1 MAGIFTLL
9 SRLPLAWLHRLGAAL
24 GWLAYLA
31 SGRYRKHFRANL
43 AQAGCDEPRV
53 RRAAI
58 AAAGKSIVELPAIW
72 LRPHAEVASWVRELV
87 GREVYEEAAARGKGV
102 VFLTPHLGCFDVTAQ
117 FFTHGFGPMTV
128 LYRPPRQPSLQPLID
143 AGRNR
148 PNMSAAAT
156 DVKGVR
162 ALFKALK
169 AREAVGMLPDQVPS
183 RGEGEWADFFGRP
196 AYTMTL
202 AARLVESTGAAIVLA
217 YGERLPGGK
226 GYRVHAQRM
235 PERLADESPARWI
248 NRAMEGVIRQCPEQ
262 YLWAYNRYKVPAGV
276 APPGASST

>member
-9 SRLPLAWLHRLGAAL
+9 SRLPLPWLHRLGAVL
-24 GWLAYLA
+24 GWLAYLL

-43 AQAGCDEPRV
+43 VQAGFDEPRI

-58 AAAGKSIVELPAIW
+58 AAAGKSVLELPAIW
-72 LRPHAEVASWVRELV
+72 LRPHAEVAGWVRELV
-87 GREVYEEAAARGKGV
+87 GREAYDEAAAKGKGV
-102 VFLTPHLGCFDVTAQ
+102 LFLTPHLGCFDVTAQ

-128 LYRPPRQPSLQPLID
+128 LYRPPRQPWLQPIMD

-148 PNMSAAAT
+148 PNMTAAAT
-156 DVKGVR
+156 DLRGVR
-162 ALFKALK
+162 SLMKALK
-169 AREAVGMLPDQVPS
+169 ARESVGMLPDQVPS

-217 YGERLPGGK
+217 YGERLPDGK
-226 GYRVHAQRM
+226 GYRLHAQRM

-276 APPGASST
+276 APPGAPSA